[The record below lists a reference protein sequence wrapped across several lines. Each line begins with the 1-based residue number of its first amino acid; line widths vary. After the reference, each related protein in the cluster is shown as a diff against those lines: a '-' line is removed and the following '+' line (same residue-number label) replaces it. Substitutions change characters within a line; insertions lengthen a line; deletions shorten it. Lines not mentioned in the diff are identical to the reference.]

1 MFDVQC
7 MLLEAAMLSFA
18 HGHVRDANGP
28 IALLETCFA
37 RRYNAISMDLKLN
50 LSGMHTVVNVSASM
64 RVAAKRDRLCI
75 HCIVQYLQTHLVF
88 QHMIC

>member
-18 HGHVRDANGP
+18 HGHVRDANGA

-37 RRYNAISMDLKLN
+37 RRYYSISMDL
-50 LSGMHTVVNVSASM
+50 
-64 RVAAKRDRLCI
+64 
-75 HCIVQYLQTHLVF
+75 
-88 QHMIC
+88 